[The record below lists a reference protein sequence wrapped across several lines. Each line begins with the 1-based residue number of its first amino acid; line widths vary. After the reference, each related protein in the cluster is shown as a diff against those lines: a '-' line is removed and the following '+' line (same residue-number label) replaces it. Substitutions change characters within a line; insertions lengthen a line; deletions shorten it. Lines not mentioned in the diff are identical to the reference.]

1 MTLDDLEKMAGVRAA
16 LWYMTKSDC
25 VIKATNS
32 KVKNFWRSPIPKKV
46 RKKLGRPRANAA
58 PLKLLRRML
67 GGERSKY
74 PPGIVPKARKKV
86 GP

>member
-1 MTLDDLEKMAGVRAA
+1 MTLDDWEQMAGLRAA
-16 LWYMTKSDC
+16 LHYMTKADC

-46 RKKLGRPRANAA
+46 RKKLGRPRASSD

-67 GGERSKY
+67 GGKRSKF
-74 PPGIVPKARKKV
+74 PPGL
-86 GP
+86 GPRDKSGGS